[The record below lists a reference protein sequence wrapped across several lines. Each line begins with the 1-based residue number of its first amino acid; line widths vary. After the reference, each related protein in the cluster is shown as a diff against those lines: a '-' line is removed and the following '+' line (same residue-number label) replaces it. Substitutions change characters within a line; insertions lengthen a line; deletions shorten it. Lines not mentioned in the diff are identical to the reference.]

1 MAVMSYESEAL
12 DNFYFC
18 YVSTQALTGDC
29 GFLAA
34 NLYAR
39 SIFGEDALANLS
51 IEKALGDES
60 SPVQGHIRIRA
71 KTQVFIIII
80 VCLIVV
86 TVNTGNGIESW
97 RQD

>member
-1 MAVMSYESEAL
+1 MC
-12 DNFYFC
+12 YF
-18 YVSTQALTGDC
+18 QALTGDC

-51 IEKALGDES
+51 IEKSLTDGED

-71 KTQVFIIII
+71 KTQASSIKQLGKDHVFIS
-80 VCLIVV
+80 L
-86 TVNTGNGIESW
+86 GNGFEPW
-97 RQD
+97 